1 MRRGRCYRSR
11 LERSRHVAGS
21 YHELATET
29 RTMTS
34 AKRNNQL
41 QLGDFLIL
49 FAIGVTIL
57 GGLYTLI
64 A

>member
-1 MRRGRCYRSR
+1 
-11 LERSRHVAGS
+11 
-21 YHELATET
+21 
-29 RTMTS
+29 MTS

-41 QLGDFLIL
+41 QLGDFLMFVAVGL
-49 FAIGVTIL
+49 TIL

>member
-1 MRRGRCYRSR
+1 
-11 LERSRHVAGS
+11 
-21 YHELATET
+21 
-29 RTMTS
+29 MTS

-41 QLGDFLIL
+41 RLGDLLML
-49 FAIGVTIL
+49 FAVGVTIL

>member
-1 MRRGRCYRSR
+1 MRRARCYRSR
-11 LERSRHVAGS
+11 LDRVGTLPAG
-21 YHELATET
+21 YHETSTDT

-49 FAIGVTIL
+49 FAVGVTIL

>member
-1 MRRGRCYRSR
+1 MP
-11 LERSRHVAGS
+11 
-21 YHELATET
+21 
-29 RTMTS
+29 S
-34 AKRNNQL
+34 AKRNHQL

-49 FAIGVTIL
+49 FAVGVTIL